1 MGSDSD
7 REMWDLSFRSL
18 LSQNQGNRMEKKI
31 ENDMES
37 WLLLVSRDYELRVDF
52 WIGVLGPNA

>member
-7 REMWDLSFRSL
+7 REIWGLSFRSL
-18 LSQNQGNRMEKKI
+18 LSQNQENRMEKKI

-37 WLLLVSRDYELRVDF
+37 WLLLVSRDYGLRVDF
-52 WIGVLGPNA
+52 WSSLLGPNA